1 MTTALYRSKGAK
13 PFDPSKERIEIMKN
27 YLFHDDETGED
38 FFVQEESLSKANEI
52 AHEYFKRPFFTD
64 EMNDAE
70 AEMYGYDTY

>member
-1 MTTALYRSKGAK
+1 
-13 PFDPSKERIEIMKN
+13 MKN